1 MRMVD
6 LIAKKRD
13 GNELTTEEIRYIVE
27 GYTKGEIP
35 DYQISALAM
44 AIYFRDMSE
53 RERAESTMAMVDSGE
68 TVDLSAIEGIK
79 VDKHSTGGVG
89 IRPP

>member
-35 DYQISALAM
+35 DYQISARAM

-53 RERAESTMAMVDSGE
+53 RARADLTMAMVDSGE
-68 TVDLSAIEGIK
+68 TVDLSFRVAAGFA
-79 VDKHSTGGVG
+79 V
-89 IRPP
+89 P